1 MKATS
6 ETNRGKER
14 RIIRSETGSRK
25 DFRDKI
31 ARNAAFPLTKARTK
45 GNFTRKRVCQVDRV
59 STWKWIPAGRIAPSR
74 CAWAGLSLCNSRLL
88 NSKGWWWTKR
98 GGECGSSRAT
108 SSWEGRRAYRKHNHR
123 FLHWTGGGTRG
134 GQATLSRAA
143 ALKTQRGIRDLSSTH
158 TLSSTP
164 SPPFL

>member
-1 MKATS
+1 MKAT
-6 ETNRGKER
+6 
-14 RIIRSETGSRK
+14 SETGSRK

-123 FLHWTGGGTRG
+123 FLHWTGGGTWRG
-134 GQATLSRAA
+134 QPLAVQQPWKRSEGFATYLLR
-143 ALKTQRGIRDLSSTH
+143 
-158 TLSSTP
+158 TP
-164 SPPFL
+164 SPPLPPHPSCNSIT